1 MRQNQSLILEIR
13 AIIANAKNVALRA
26 IENERIIMYWNI
38 GKRIFE
44 EEQQGKDRANYGTY
58 LIRFLSKQLL
68 PEYGSGFSIRQLE
81 RYRQFYRNFPIA
93 SALRTQLSWTHYK
106 SLLGLDNSD
115 KREFYVAES
124 VKNNWSSR
132 QLDRQINSG
141 LYERL
146 LMSSNR
152 KDVLA
157 IARNEKLPSDAR
169 EIIKDPMV
177 LEFLDLKKEN
187 SFYEKDLESAIIA
200 HLQDFLLELGN
211 GFAFLARQKRIHID
225 GDDFFIDLVFF
236 NRILRCFVIVEIK
249 TEKLTHQDLGQLQMY
264 VNYHDRFEKK
274 DYENPSIGILLC
286 ADKNDA
292 VVKITL
298 PENNQTIIATKYQL
312 YLPSEEQLLE
322 QLKALRKLG

>member
-115 KREFYVAES
+115 
-124 VKNNWSSR
+124 
-132 QLDRQINSG
+132 I
-141 LYERL
+141 
-146 LMSSNR
+146 
-152 KDVLA
+152 
-157 IARNEKLPSDAR
+157 
-169 EIIKDPMV
+169 
-177 LEFLDLKKEN
+177 
-187 SFYEKDLESAIIA
+187 
-200 HLQDFLLELGN
+200 
-211 GFAFLARQKRIHID
+211 
-225 GDDFFIDLVFF
+225 
-236 NRILRCFVIVEIK
+236 
-249 TEKLTHQDLGQLQMY
+249 
-264 VNYHDRFEKK
+264 
-274 DYENPSIGILLC
+274 
-286 ADKNDA
+286 
-292 VVKITL
+292 
-298 PENNQTIIATKYQL
+298 
-312 YLPSEEQLLE
+312 
-322 QLKALRKLG
+322 